1 MMKQL
6 LLQSMAKNCLTT
18 ILLLVGYS
26 SIGQISINGS
36 RCVIPGITYEYSVNA
51 RRDSLTSM
59 SICITG
65 GKLKDGTACSPAGVI
80 TNFVFVVWDS
90 AGNHQIKVTSSSGT
104 ANLSVNITTELNGGQ
119 INEADRFQFYDKNK
133 AIHMFQCKEASGG
146 SCSASNLY
154 QWQQSDDGFK
164 WTFIGRASDKDL
176 KFSGK
181 IIASIF
187 FRRVVTE
194 MRSHTVAYSDIA
206 MLTLA
211 E

>member
-6 LLQSMAKNCLTT
+6 LLQSMAKNCLTA

-36 RCVIPGITYEYSVNA
+36 RCVIPGITYEYSVNG

-90 AGNHQIKVTSSSGT
+90 AGNHQLNVTSSAGNST
-104 ANLSVNITTELNGGQ
+104 LSVNVTKELNGGHL
-119 INEADRFQFYDKNK
+119 NETDRFQFYDKNK
-133 AIHMFQCKEASGG
+133 VSHLFRCQEASGG

-154 QWQQSDDGFK
+154 QWQQSDDGIK
-164 WTFIGRASDKDL
+164 WTFVERGSDKNL
-176 KFSGK
+176 KFSRK
-181 IIASIF
+181 ITASIF
-187 FRRVVTE
+187 FRRKVTE
-194 MRSHTVAYSDIA
+194 MHSNTVAYSDIA
-206 MLTLA
+206 MLTMV